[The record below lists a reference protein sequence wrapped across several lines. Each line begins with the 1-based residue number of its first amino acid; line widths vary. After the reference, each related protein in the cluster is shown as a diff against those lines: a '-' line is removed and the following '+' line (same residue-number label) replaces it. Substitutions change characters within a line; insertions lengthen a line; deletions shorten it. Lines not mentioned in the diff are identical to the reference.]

1 MLERLSKDKNSSLLL
16 TFVNYRFKRF
26 NEIGIRLNGLKR
38 HYLTVHETNKQFL
51 CELCPE
57 SFGLLSLL
65 TSHVKI
71 VHENPKLLQC
81 STCSEIFTQTSSLG
95 RHIRYKVGLG
105 VKSLYKVARAFAI
118 YCK

>member
-1 MLERLSKDKNSSLLL
+1 MPRMACQRQTLA
-16 TFVNYRFKRF
+16 FVNYRFKRF

-95 RHIRYKVGLG
+95 RHIRYQVIKRLS
-105 VKSLYKVARAFAI
+105 SLYNLTAK
-118 YCK
+118 